1 MATVFSLRDPNPGV
15 WFKFDDADPESGEIR
30 IRAMNNEQRK
40 KLQKECNKKRV
51 EYKHGQRFEVTDVND
66 DKFSELLWDYCIVEW
81 KGLTDDDGTPLLC
94 DKETK
99 TTLMQTNVG
108 FAQFVGK
115 CLELLGEQ
123 EEERVARIEK
133 NLLSE
138 PKGSKKSQAAKGA
151 AI

>member
-1 MATVFSLRDPNPGV
+1 MATIFSLKDPNPGV
-15 WFKFDDADPESGEIR
+15 WFKFDENDPESGEIR
-30 IRAMNNEQRK
+30 IRAMNNEHRK

-81 KGLTDDDGTPLLC
+81 NGLTDDDGVPLVC
-94 DKETK
+94 GPETK
-99 TTLMQTNVG
+99 ATLMQRNVG

-115 CLELLGEQ
+115 CLELLAEQ
-123 EEERVARIEK
+123 EEDRVARIEK

-138 PKGSKKSQAAKGA
+138 PKGSKKNQAAKGA
-151 AI
+151 AS